1 VRRLSIALLVGL
13 ARVAAASP
21 SSDVLACPERSGDVK
36 NEKNEKKGK
45 SRAADHYRHGQDLY
59 AGGEYEAA
67 IPEFLSA
74 YCLVPVPEALFN
86 MAQAYERLVDY
97 ERAVMLFQAYVKAL
111 PASSKEEIATVEH
124 RIAALRK
131 LPARIRITTEPA
143 GARLV
148 LEGPIGTKLAMA
160 NAEPLR
166 LPAGTYKL
174 RVELPGYVPIEE
186 EIVAEI
192 GQPYTYSYRLAPQTG
207 VLRVLT
213 SPNDAHILVDD
224 RAVGT
229 GSYVDRLPVGQ
240 HTLSVEASDRP
251 TERRTVEVGAEG
263 EVRLF
268 VAMKPA
274 RPPNGKIELLIG
286 SAAFGLVEGGL
297 LGTALSTSKPAAA
310 VTSAVIGAAGFL
322 VPYLV
327 LPPEVPTGQTSL
339 MVGGRLWGGLEAA
352 TLAATIFP
360 GKAFE
365 EHIDDTS
372 FMIAGSSI
380 AFGVG
385 AGFLARNLDI
395 SAGDASLVNSGA
407 IWGTTLGVLTFYSFA
422 SSESQAG
429 GPIALLSLNAGL
441 LIGAILAN
449 NTELSRGHVF
459 LIDLGGFAGLVSGT
473 ALSALV
479 EGTALSPL
487 LGRTDVAARYALGGT
502 VIGLAV
508 GTFVTRDIDSDTR
521 ILPTPGFT
529 TDAAG
534 RAVPL
539 FGFAGTW

>member
-1 VRRLSIALLVGL
+1 MKRYVFALLLGF
-13 ARVAAASP
+13 ARAANAAPP
-21 SSDVLACPERSGDVK
+21 SEVLDCPERSPEAKSDTK
-36 NEKNEKKGK
+36 RSK
-45 SRAADHYRHGQDLY
+45 SRAAEHYRHGQDLY

-67 IPEFLSA
+67 IQEFLAA

-97 ERAVMLFQAYVKAL
+97 ERAVNLFQAYVKAL
-111 PASSKEEIATVEH
+111 PPSSKEEIATVEH

-131 LPARIRITTEPA
+131 LPARIRITTEPP

-148 LEGPIGTKLAMA
+148 LEGPIGTTLAMA
-160 NAEPLR
+160 NADPLR

-213 SPNDAHILVDD
+213 SPNDARILVDD

-240 HTLSVEASDRP
+240 HSLSVEASDRP
-251 TERRTVEVGAEG
+251 SERRTVEVGPEG

-286 SAAFGLVEGGL
+286 SSAFGLIEGGL
-297 LGTALSTSKPAAA
+297 IGTAITTNKPAAA
-310 VTSAVIGAAGFL
+310 ATSAVLGAAGFL
-322 VPYLV
+322 IPYFV
-327 LPPEVPTGQTSL
+327 LPPEIPTGQTSL

-385 AGFLARNLDI
+385 AGILARNLDI

-407 IWGTTLGVLTFYSFA
+407 IWGTTLGILSFYSFA
-422 SSESQAG
+422 SSDSQLG
-429 GPIALLSLNAGL
+429 GPIALVSLNAGL
-441 LIGAILAN
+441 LIGALLAN

-459 LIDLGGFAGLVSGT
+459 LIDLGGFAGLVSGS

-479 EGTALSPL
+479 EGTALTPQ

-502 VIGLAV
+502 VIGLVV
-508 GTFVTRDIDSDTR
+508 GTFVTRNIDSDTR
-521 ILPTPGFT
+521 IVPTPGFT
-529 TDAAG
+529 TDAGG

-539 FGFAGTW
+539 LGFAGAW